1 MRAQAR
7 RLASTVLCS
16 FSSSNSDNKQY
27 LCLAGVKTLIRVN
40 LLRSTNSARPLPP
53 FISTARGSLAAEVGV
68 RPTSAMPLNK
78 FNCI

>member
-7 RLASTVLCS
+7 LPASTVLCS

-27 LCLAGVKTLIRVN
+27 LCLVGVKTLIHVN

-53 FISTARGSLAAEVGV
+53 FIHDQGQLFFFWNPFKYDLYS
-68 RPTSAMPLNK
+68 M
-78 FNCI
+78 